1 MRHGRGFS
9 TARAGR
15 AIASARA
22 RVIMRAMPADAL
34 ERFARSIEAAFYKK
48 DASSFR
54 EALAAEEV
62 AAAGALGR
70 ATGIDDPDLLA
81 RLAELGIR
89 PETLAALT
97 LIPLIETAWADG
109 VMHAK
114 EREAVLRG
122 AATSGIAPESASY
135 RLLELWTME
144 KPAREISAI
153 WREFIGAIAKSLNGR
168 ERAALRAKV
177 IGRAWAVANA
187 AGGFLDATPNV
198 SPEEHAALDSL
209 DSAFGVAES

>member
-1 MRHGRGFS
+1 
-9 TARAGR
+9 
-15 AIASARA
+15 
-22 RVIMRAMPADAL
+22 MRAMPADAL

-48 DASSFR
+48 DVASFR
-54 EALAAEEV
+54 VALAAEE
-62 AAAGALGR
+62 AEAAGALGR

-114 EREAVLRG
+114 ERDAVLRG
-122 AATSGIAPESASY
+122 AATSGIAPASASY
-135 RLLELWTME
+135 RLLELWTIE
-144 KPAREISAI
+144 RPAREIAEI
-153 WREFIGAIAKSLNGR
+153 WREFIAAIAKSLSAR
-168 ERAALRAKV
+168 ERDALRSKV

-187 AGGFLDATPNV
+187 AGGFLDATPSV
-198 SPEEHAALDSL
+198 SAEEHAALDAL
-209 DSAFGVAES
+209 DAAFGAADR

>member
-1 MRHGRGFS
+1 M
-9 TARAGR
+9 A
-15 AIASARA
+15 
-22 RVIMRAMPADAL
+22 ADAL
-34 ERFARSIEAAFYKK
+34 ERFARSIEASFYRK
-48 DASSFR
+48 DVASFR
-54 EALAAEEV
+54 TALAAEEA

-70 ATGIDDPDLLA
+70 ATGIDDENLLT

-135 RLLELWTME
+135 RLLELWTIE
-144 KPAREISAI
+144 QPAREIADV
-153 WREFIGAIAKSLNGR
+153 WREFIAAISKSLNVR
-168 ERAALRAKV
+168 ERAALRARV

-198 SPEEHAALDSL
+198 SAEEHATLDALDA
-209 DSAFGVAES
+209 AFGVAER

>member
-1 MRHGRGFS
+1 M
-9 TARAGR
+9 A
-15 AIASARA
+15 
-22 RVIMRAMPADAL
+22 ADAL

-48 DASSFR
+48 DVASFR
-54 EALAAEEV
+54 AALAAEEV
-62 AAAGALGR
+62 EAAGALGR

-122 AATSGIAPESASY
+122 AATSGIAPASASY
-135 RLLELWTME
+135 RLLELWTIE
-144 KPAREISAI
+144 RPAHEIAEI
-153 WREFIGAIAKSLNGR
+153 WREFIAAIAKSLSVR
-168 ERAALRAKV
+168 ERNALRSKV

-187 AGGFLDATPNV
+187 AGGFLDVTPSV
-198 SPEEHAALDSL
+198 SAEEHAALDAL
-209 DSAFGVAES
+209 DAAFGAAER

>member
-1 MRHGRGFS
+1 MRPMS
-9 TARAGR
+9 
-15 AIASARA
+15 
-22 RVIMRAMPADAL
+22 ADAL
-34 ERFARSIEAAFYKK
+34 EQFARAIEAAFYKE
-48 DASSFR
+48 DVVSFR
-54 EALAAEEV
+54 AALAAEEV
-62 AAAGALGR
+62 EAAGALGR
-70 ATGIDDPDLLA
+70 ATGIDDPVLLT

-122 AATSGIAPESASY
+122 AASSGIAPESASH
-135 RLLELWTME
+135 RLLELWTIE
-144 KPAREISAI
+144 HPARELLAI
-153 WREFIGAIAKSLNGR
+153 WREFIAAIAKSLSAR

-198 SPEEHAALDSL
+198 SAEEHATLDDL
-209 DSAFGVAES
+209 DSAFGAAER

>member
-1 MRHGRGFS
+1 
-9 TARAGR
+9 
-15 AIASARA
+15 
-22 RVIMRAMPADAL
+22 MPADAL
-34 ERFARSIEAAFYKK
+34 ERFARSIEAAFYKR
-48 DASSFR
+48 DVASFR
-54 EALAAEEV
+54 SALAAEEA

-81 RLAELGIR
+81 RLVELGIR

-135 RLLELWTME
+135 RLLEIWTME
-144 KPAREISAI
+144 RPAREIREI
-153 WREFIGAIAKSLNGR
+153 WCEFIAAIASSLNER
-168 ERAALRAKV
+168 ERSALRTKLM
-177 IGRAWAVANA
+177 GRAWSVANA
-187 AGGFLDATPNV
+187 AGGFLDTTPSV
-198 SPEEHAALDSL
+198 SPEERLALDAL
-209 DSAFGVAES
+209 DAAFDAAER

>member
-1 MRHGRGFS
+1 M
-9 TARAGR
+9 A
-15 AIASARA
+15 
-22 RVIMRAMPADAL
+22 ADAL
-34 ERFARSIEAAFYKK
+34 ERFARSIEAAFYKEEV
-48 DASSFR
+48 ASFR
-54 EALAAEEV
+54 AALAAEEA

-114 EREAVLRG
+114 ERGAVLRG
-122 AATSGIAPESASY
+122 AASSGIAPESASY
-135 RLLELWTME
+135 RLLELWTIE
-144 KPAREISAI
+144 RPAREIAAI
-153 WREFIGAIAKSLNGR
+153 WREFIAAIAKSLSVR

-177 IGRAWAVANA
+177 IGRAWAVASA

-198 SPEEHAALDSL
+198 SAEEHATLDAL
-209 DSAFGVAES
+209 DSAFVAAER

>member
-1 MRHGRGFS
+1 M
-9 TARAGR
+9 AE
-15 AIASARA
+15 
-22 RVIMRAMPADAL
+22 DAL

-48 DASSFR
+48 DVDSFR
-54 EALAAEEV
+54 TALAAEE
-62 AAAGALGR
+62 AKAAGALGR

-135 RLLELWTME
+135 RLLELWTIE
-144 KPAREISAI
+144 RPAREIAAI
-153 WREFIGAIAKSLNGR
+153 WREFIAAIAKSLTAR

-177 IGRAWAVANA
+177 IGRAWSVANA

-198 SPEEHAALDSL
+198 SAEEQAALDAL
-209 DSAFGVAES
+209 DAAFGPPAP